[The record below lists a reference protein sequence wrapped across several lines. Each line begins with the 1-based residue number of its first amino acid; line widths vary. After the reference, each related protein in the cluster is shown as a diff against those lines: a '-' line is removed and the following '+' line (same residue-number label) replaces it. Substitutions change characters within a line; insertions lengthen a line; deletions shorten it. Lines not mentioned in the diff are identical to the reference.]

1 MKVLKT
7 RPLRN
12 LSFEGFFETLLFWKK
27 DNDPLIEKLSDI
39 CMFGFNYESPVFKTT
54 EEGFVTLE
62 EFMEASEKTNNKRT
76 VFQKILDKYNNL
88 DKSINI
94 VKIEDHDLWS
104 LDDTLATIIHPAL
117 IKLKELNEGFPL
129 VDDSDVPEHLKT
141 NAEDPQDNY
150 SVLKWHYVLDQMIY
164 SFDPDI
170 IDEAYGDSLL
180 NAKIQNG
187 HRLFGKYY
195 SSLWT

>member
-7 RPLRN
+7 KPLRN
-12 LSFEGFFETLLFWKK
+12 LSFQGFFETVLFWKK
-27 DNDPLIEKLSDI
+27 EDDPLIEKLTDI
-39 CMFGFNYESPVFKTT
+39 CMYGFDYIPPAYEASDKSFI
-54 EEGFVTLE
+54 TLE
-62 EFMEASEKTNNKRT
+62 EFFDNLEINRNQHTI
-76 VFQKILDKYNNL
+76 FQKALSFYNNL
-88 DKSINI
+88 NKTINI
-94 VKIEDHDLWS
+94 VKIDDHDLWS

-141 NAEDPQDNY
+141 NAVDPQDNY

-170 IDEAYGDSLL
+170 IDEAYGDDSL

>member
-117 IKLKELNEGFPL
+117 IKLKALNDGIPY
-129 VDDSDVPEHLKT
+129 VDDEDVPEELQTKSD
-141 NAEDPQDNY
+141 NREDNY
-150 SVLKWHYVLDQMIY
+150 CIKKWHYVLDQMIY
-164 SFDPDI
+164 SFDSDV
-170 IDEAYGDSLL
+170 IDEAYGDDSL
-180 NAKIQNG
+180 NSKIQNG

-195 SSLWT
+195 TSLWT